1 MDGVDV
7 GDLGGADD
15 GWDVEIAAV
24 AARGPDA
31 HLLIGQADV
40 QRAGVHIRVDS
51 HGFDPEFAASGDHPD
66 GDLAP
71 VGYQHFSEHGISPDG
86 R

>member
-1 MDGVDV
+1 VDGVDV

-15 GWDVEIAAV
+15 GRDVEITAI
-24 AARGPDA
+24 AARGADA
-31 HLLIGQADV
+31 HLLVRQTDV
-40 QRAGVHIRVDS
+40 QGAGVRIRVHG
-51 HGFDPEFAASGDHPD
+51 HGFDPEFAARGDHPD

-71 VGYQHFSEHGISPDG
+71 VGYQHFSEHGISPGG